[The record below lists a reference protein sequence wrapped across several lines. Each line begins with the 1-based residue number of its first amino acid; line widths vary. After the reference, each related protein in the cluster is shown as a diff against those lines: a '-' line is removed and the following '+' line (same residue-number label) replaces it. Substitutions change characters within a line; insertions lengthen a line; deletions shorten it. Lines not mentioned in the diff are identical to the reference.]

1 MKRAMLY
8 GAAGMAVLSYLYA
21 IGKSEAAESV
31 RLCTGSASAVYYD
44 AGQSIKQMAGS
55 TVPVEVI
62 ETTGTI
68 DNLNATLE
76 TGQCNAM
83 IGQPDGPVYLSRQS
97 PAGVKKLRQI
107 AGLHREY
114 LHVLCNR
121 NSGVK
126 DLKDLADVK
135 GKLAIGEPNSG
146 AWLIWQNLVKV
157 DKELESIPVSN
168 EAGIMALSA
177 VSAGTDT
184 VCMLVPAG
192 LNTGTLKEAD
202 ATFADSL
209 MLVSASVDNAD
220 DVLGIDGK
228 PIYTTQDIPAKTYP
242 NIQGGGWFSSGAKST
257 LSWNAAVYI
266 NTEAFTDVKQLQ
278 TFVTAVNRAAIG
290 IKAEYGK

>member
-1 MKRAMLY
+1 MKLSVLY
-8 GAAGMAVLSYLYA
+8 GGAALSAICYLSLM
-21 IGKSEAAESV
+21 GVSKAEPV

-44 AGQSIKQMAGS
+44 AGQSIRQMAGS
-55 TVPVEVI
+55 ATPVMVV

-68 DNLNATLE
+68 DNLNETLE
-76 TGQCNAM
+76 TGNCNAM
-83 IGQPDGPVYLSRQS
+83 IGQPDGPVYLARQS
-97 PAGVKKLRQI
+97 PAAVKKLRQV

-126 DLKDLADVK
+126 DLKDLADTK

-157 DKELESIPVSN
+157 DKELENIPVSN

-177 VSAGTDT
+177 ASSGTDT
-184 VCMLVPAG
+184 VCLLVPAG

-209 MLVSASVDNAD
+209 MLVSAKVRNSDQ
-220 DVLGIDGK
+220 VLGLDGK
-228 PIYTTQDIPAKTYP
+228 PIYAYQDIPADTYP
-242 NIQGGGWFSSGAKST
+242 NIQSGGWFSSSAKST
-257 LSWNAAVYI
+257 LSWNAGVYI
-266 NTEAFTDVKQLQ
+266 NTEAFTDPKQLQ